1 MADITGR
8 FIADLNPNGTV
19 RVVFLASQGGGNERP
34 VVFENLDAAVNFM
47 KSFMP
52 LEKAV
57 TLRQQI
63 QRDKTADA
71 VVEME
76 EKLAATFR
84 NQPLRMD

>member
-1 MADITGR
+1 VADITGR

>member
-1 MADITGR
+1 MAAITGR

-19 RVVFLASQGGGNERP
+19 RAVLLASQGGGNESP
-34 VVFENLDAAVNFM
+34 VVFETLDAAMEFL

-57 TLRQQI
+57 TFLQQLD
-63 QRDKTADA
+63 RDKRADA
-71 VVEME
+71 VVGMD

-84 NQPLRMD
+84 NQPLRID